1 MASAPKLLR
10 GQTQLMSNIASLLME
25 PCNYGRSIGKEQSP
39 PGMRE
44 GFPEKPLEVITAGC
58 GWAVFFQVKSQK
70 RDVPCREKNSNKC
83 VETGSL
89 AVLGNQ
95 VSHDFE
101 GGEISKIKILEKLT
115 GCNPEGSGLYRLSVL
130 SLP

>member
-1 MASAPKLLR
+1 
-10 GQTQLMSNIASLLME
+10 
-25 PCNYGRSIGKEQSP
+25 
-39 PGMRE
+39 MRE

-101 GGEISKIKILEKLT
+101 GGEISKIKSWRSLLGAIQ
-115 GCNPEGSGLYRLSVL
+115 GSGLYRLSILFYPDAMSCVVKV
-130 SLP
+130 

>member
-1 MASAPKLLR
+1 
-10 GQTQLMSNIASLLME
+10 
-25 PCNYGRSIGKEQSP
+25 
-39 PGMRE
+39 MRE

-115 GCNPEGSGLYRLSVL
+115 GCNPEGSGLYRLSIL